1 MSGQHYLWSPS
12 LVTVLDDDWRPA
24 RSSTQGDAERLAATI
39 DHSLPGMVV
48 QRMAL
53 DDWTSKAMG
62 LKSVLAVTL
71 SRPTAT
77 QLPS

>member
-1 MSGQHYLWSPS
+1 M
-12 LVTVLDDDWRPA
+12 T
-24 RSSTQGDAERLAATI
+24 
-39 DHSLPGMVV
+39 GMVI